1 MIEPTNHDKTGKP
14 TLEKDILLASYTS
27 ILIGGKA
34 RLFGE
39 ANSIQQLTT
48 MLYYAEREDLP
59 VFVMGGGTNLLIS
72 DKGFDGM
79 VIRLNIRDIN
89 IDQTSKTCEV
99 GAGYNLWR
107 MIDRCIHANLGGME
121 NMAGIPGTVGGAIR
135 GNAGAYQTEIQD
147 VLESV
152 TYLERGKLKT
162 ISNSECDF
170 SYRDSM
176 FKRENDM
183 VIISAKFKLYDAN
196 ESELSRTAR
205 EIVIKREIKQP
216 LNYPNAG
223 SFFKNPII
231 ANDQVP
237 SIDDMPKWEVDKH
250 HTKLSAGWLIEKAG
264 LKGYRINDA
273 GYSEKHALFI
283 VNYGRATSR
292 DVVDLM
298 LIGQSKVR
306 EMFGIE
312 LYPEPELV
320 GF

>member
-1 MIEPTNHDKTGKP
+1 MIEPTNHDKTGRP
-14 TLEKDILLASYTS
+14 TLEKNIPLAGFTS
-27 ILIGGKA
+27 IRIGGKSS
-34 RLFGE
+34 LFGE
-39 ANSIQQLTT
+39 ANSIEQLTA
-48 MLYYAEREDLP
+48 MLHYAEREDMP

-72 DKGFDGM
+72 DKGFHGL

-99 GAGYNLWR
+99 GAGYDLWR

-121 NMAGIPGTVGGAIR
+121 NMAGIPGTVGGAVR
-135 GNAGAYQTEIQD
+135 GNAGAYQTEVKD

-152 TYLERGKLKT
+152 TYLEEGKLKT
-162 ISNSECDF
+162 ISNSECNF

-176 FKRENDM
+176 FKQGKDK
-183 VIISAKFKLYDAN
+183 VIVSAKFKLYDAN
-196 ESELSRTAR
+196 EGELSRTAR

-231 ANDQVP
+231 PNDQVP
-237 SIDDMPKWEVDKH
+237 PIDDMPGWKVDEH

-283 VNYGRATSR
+283 VNYGKATAS

-306 EMFGIE
+306 DMFGIE